1 MEEEG
6 RKKKRMRRCRE
17 KKRKEERKKNRK
29 PGANKYFHVS
39 QISLRAK
46 FLIRTKFKVINIC
59 RDKMGGLVRLGTK
72 FQMTP
77 NYRDEMHILPYF

>member
-1 MEEEG
+1 MEKMREG
-6 RKKKRMRRCRE
+6 R
-17 KKRKEERKKNRK
+17 RKKMK

-46 FLIRTKFKVINIC
+46 FLIRTKFKVINNY
-59 RDKMGGLVRLGTK
+59 RDEMGGLVSSGTK

-77 NYRDEMHILPYF
+77 NYRDEMHILP